1 MQTHEPLIHF
11 KDFFL
16 KKGSSYEEEGGFVK
30 RYAGESV
37 MGCVSSQ
44 QSEMGSRLGFP
55 PAQTQRGTSR
65 MAWRVEWVTLVVES
79 WGMVSEARRE
89 VQTAQNREVQRNCL
103 NGRTANKSGCCV
115 GSNCTPQMDHGCMS
129 LRGPGWIW
137 PP

>member
-1 MQTHEPLIHF
+1 M
-11 KDFFL
+11 
-16 KKGSSYEEEGGFVK
+16 K
-30 RYAGESV
+30 RYVGESV

-89 VQTAQNREVQRNCL
+89 VQTAQRVTKLIADPDKDFQ
-103 NGRTANKSGCCV
+103 GNKA
-115 GSNCTPQMDHGCMS
+115 
-129 LRGPGWIW
+129 LRIN
-137 PP
+137 